1 MESAWRVVPGG
12 IELRVRVTPRAG
24 RDALEG
30 CETLSDG
37 RAVVKIR
44 VRAVP
49 EDGAANEAVRR
60 VLAKAVGR
68 PISAVTV
75 TAGATARVKT
85 LLVDGDPAS
94 LAEVVAGL
102 ARERAA

>member
-1 MESAWRVVPGG
+1 MESAWRAVPGG
-12 IELRVRVTPRAG
+12 IELRVRVTPRA
-24 RDALEG
+24 RHDALES

-37 RAVVKIR
+37 RAVMKIR

-49 EDGAANEAVRR
+49 EDGAAKEAVRR
-60 VLAKAVGR
+60 VLARAVGR

-94 LAEVVAGL
+94 LSEVVARL
-102 ARERAA
+102 TPERAA